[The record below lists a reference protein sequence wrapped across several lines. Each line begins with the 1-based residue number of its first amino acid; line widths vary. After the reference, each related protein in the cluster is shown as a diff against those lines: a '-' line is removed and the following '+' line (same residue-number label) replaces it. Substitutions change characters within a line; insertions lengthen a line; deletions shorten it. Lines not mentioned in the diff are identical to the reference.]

1 MLFSLNKKREK
12 KKREEPV
19 IVDDDDSDL
28 IVFYM
33 DQYGN
38 KCSTCP
44 FRGLCGG

>member
-1 MLFSLNKKREK
+1 MLFTLNEKEK

-19 IVDDDDSDL
+19 IIDDDSDL
-28 IVFYM
+28 VVFYM
-33 DQYGN
+33 DHYGN

>member
-1 MLFSLNKKREK
+1 MLFTLNKRKEK

-19 IVDDDDSDL
+19 IVDDDSDL
-28 IVFYM
+28 VVFYM